1 MGLRTL
7 LGSFLLGTGH
17 VAKEVSKL
25 GRDSIFMLCEG
36 LGVEPHETRH
46 VHVFEQDKFVLF
58 RHVFSVG
65 IMFAI
70 LTKQMVEI
78 ALPFV
83 TTEIH
88 ADGSPILEGALI
100 GQSF

>member
-1 MGLRTL
+1 MNELT
-7 LGSFLLGTGH
+7 SN
-17 VAKEVSKL
+17 
-25 GRDSIFMLCEG
+25 RDLVLFEG
-36 LGVEPHETRH
+36 FGIKPHETRC

-58 RHVFSVG
+58 RHVFPVG
-65 IMFAI
+65 IMFAV

-78 ALPFV
+78 ALPFM
-83 TTEIH
+83 TSEIH

>member
-1 MGLRTL
+1 VNELT
-7 LGSFLLGTGH
+7 SN
-17 VAKEVSKL
+17 
-25 GRDSIFMLCEG
+25 RDLVLFEG
-36 LGVEPHETRH
+36 FDVEPHETRH

-65 IMFAI
+65 IMFAV